1 VLNVSSIVIA
11 SICGLRLLAL
21 TPTEVPLST
30 VSPRGQYFVDGMTSF
45 IQYKVFFMCLHPY
58 PLCNLTNTIM
68 SFLFLSNR
76 LDQQFP
82 GIYDGSLYE

>member
-1 VLNVSSIVIA
+1 MLNVSNIVIA

-45 IQYKVFFMCLHPY
+45 IQYKSIFYVFASLSTR
-58 PLCNLTNTIM
+58 NLTNTIM
-68 SFLFLSNR
+68 SFLFFSNR